1 MKLTDMKITAAE
13 QEERD
18 KLHSPEVAGPSPGYS
33 DRYPYG
39 LEIRLDTQSLEKLGM
54 TKLPAV
60 GKKMRVTAEVKV
72 ESVSQNDR
80 TNKDGKSVP
89 DRNVTLQICKLG
101 LEKAGPQNELEAID
115 AGIDEAY

>member
-1 MKLTDMKITAAE
+1 MKITAAE
-13 QEERD
+13 QKERD
-18 KLHSPEVAGPSPGYS
+18 TLNSPMVASDGPSYR
-33 DRYPYG
+33 DRYPWG
-39 LEIRLDTQSLEKLGM
+39 LEVRLDTTSLEKLGI

-60 GKKMRVTAEVKV
+60 GKKMRLTAEVKV

-80 TNKDGKSVP
+80 TDKDGKSVP